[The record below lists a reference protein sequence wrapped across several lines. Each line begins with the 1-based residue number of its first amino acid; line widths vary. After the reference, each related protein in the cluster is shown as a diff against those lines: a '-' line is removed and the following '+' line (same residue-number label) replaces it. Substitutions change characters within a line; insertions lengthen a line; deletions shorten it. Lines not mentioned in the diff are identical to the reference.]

1 MNTKCIY
8 RRNSNV
14 EILRDETQPKI
25 ERKCI
30 YRQRRKA
37 AHPKKALQ
45 IEDFMGKRR
54 CSYDFSDE
62 DEGEELEVS
71 FDFSGDEKPCG
82 SNGDEDTDYDGELSP
97 PPPPPAPPPPAK
109 TESVPCRTHYRQK
122 NDERKEPE
130 NESAACRTHDSLT
143 SSLSCQRW
151 TLLEHVLYRE
161 GGCTSGLLLKTS
173 HSVIETH
180 WTKSSSIDEDEEEL
194 EESFDSTGDE
204 NHSGSDWD
212 KEEEEMEESFD
223 FSGEEE
229 PVVQMA
235 TEETDDDDEISTPL
249 RSPPPPKRRKKRSRD
264 RISASPESQSPMKR
278 RKEGGRDIISI
289 LPDALLIH
297 ILSFLPT
304 KDIVRTG
311 ILSKR
316 WLYLWASVENISF
329 KNRYSGYSTG
339 DKRVNKFITF
349 VDKALVLS
357 TSSNI
362 RKFSLDFAYERRF
375 APNVNLWVRF
385 AMQKNVEELELNLYN
400 QCPEG
405 NEYEDK
411 KELEEGFDFNED
423 KKPHGSEGDEDEE
436 ELEESFDLKEDEK
449 PRDSD
454 GDEDKEELGVRFD
467 FIGDEKP
474 RCSDFNRLIIT
485 IFYFTCT

>member
-1 MNTKCIY
+1 
-8 RRNSNV
+8 
-14 EILRDETQPKI
+14 
-25 ERKCI
+25 
-30 YRQRRKA
+30 
-37 AHPKKALQ
+37 
-45 IEDFMGKRR
+45 MGKSIY
-54 CSYDFSDE
+54 SYDFS
-62 DEGEELEVS
+62 
-71 FDFSGDEKPCG
+71 
-82 SNGDEDTDYDGELSP
+82 
-97 PPPPPAPPPPAK
+97 
-109 TESVPCRTHYRQK
+109 
-122 NDERKEPE
+122 
-130 NESAACRTHDSLT
+130 
-143 SSLSCQRW
+143 
-151 TLLEHVLYRE
+151 
-161 GGCTSGLLLKTS
+161 
-173 HSVIETH
+173 
-180 WTKSSSIDEDEEEL
+180 DEDEEEL

-204 NHSGSDWD
+204 NHRGSDWD

-329 KNRYSGYSTG
+329 KNRYSGYSTV

-385 AMQKNVEELELNLYN
+385 AMQKNVEELQLNLYN
-400 QCPEG
+400 QCP
-405 NEYEDK
+405 DFRFQS
-411 KELEEGFDFNED
+411 EENIMGTSRDSDGF
-423 KKPHGSEGDEDEE
+423 SDEE
-436 ELEESFDLKEDEK
+436 ELEESFD
-449 PRDSD
+449 SN
-454 GDEDKEELGVRFD
+454 EDK
-467 FIGDEKP
+467 KP
-474 RCSDFNRLIIT
+474 HGSTGTRTKTKTKTKKCWRKALILTKMRNPMAQRGTNTKTKKSWRKALILT
-485 IFYFTCT
+485 KIRNPMAQRGTKTKKSSRKALI